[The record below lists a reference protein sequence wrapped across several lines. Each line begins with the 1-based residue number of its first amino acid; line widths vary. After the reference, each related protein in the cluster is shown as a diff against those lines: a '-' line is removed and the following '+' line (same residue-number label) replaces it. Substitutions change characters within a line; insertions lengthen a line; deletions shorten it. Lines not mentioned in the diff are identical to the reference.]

1 MLKGRNYPII
11 RLLGSPKLGQ
21 KSSMSYEGLFLNK
34 KLLLPTFVE
43 LYDNG
48 AWGYCFLL
56 LGALSV

>member
-1 MLKGRNYPII
+1 M
-11 RLLGSPKLGQ
+11 
-21 KSSMSYEGLFLNK
+21 SSMAYEGLFLNK

-48 AWGYCFLL
+48 AWGYRFLL